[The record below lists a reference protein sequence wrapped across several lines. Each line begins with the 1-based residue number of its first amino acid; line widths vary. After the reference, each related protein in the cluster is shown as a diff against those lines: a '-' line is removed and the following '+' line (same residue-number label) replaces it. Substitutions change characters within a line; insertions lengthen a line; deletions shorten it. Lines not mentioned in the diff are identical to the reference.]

1 MRTGSP
7 ARGATPSPQVT
18 VTDQPQPAPSRE
30 PNQSPKR
37 RKHKW
42 SEPTRP
48 TPNLTIR
55 TCLKCSLI
63 RITRH
68 EIVEDG
74 VTSWPEYF
82 QESNPELRLTVLPEC
97 EE

>member
-1 MRTGSP
+1 M
-7 ARGATPSPQVT
+7 T
-18 VTDQPQPAPSRE
+18 VTERPQAAPSE

-42 SEPTRP
+42 SSPDRSNP
-48 TPNLTIR
+48 KLTIR

-63 RITRH
+63 KHTRH
-68 EIVEDG
+68 EISRDG

-82 QESNPELRLTVLPEC
+82 EESNPELRLTVLPEC